1 MTSSSKNQNATDA
14 QPEHPAPNR
23 VMHSFEF
30 LVRIMFT
37 TPHLR
42 SAVFIAALLLF
53 PDVVGGQARTRS
65 ITLEEA
71 IQAATTNPS
80 IGVARERVRAAKG
93 MLRTASAWTNP
104 TLTYQVEK
112 APLPGAKSVALE
124 REESFFAMLPLA
136 PLYQLGPRAARARY
150 EVVSA
155 ENELRDARRMTS
167 LAASSSFFRA
177 AAAQVAVRSN
187 EDVGRWLDS
196 LVAYTTNRVKEGAA
210 AEVDLLRLQVERG
223 RADVDLAMSRMNL
236 ARELAE
242 LSALTGIEAD
252 SVRID
257 FSSSIDSTR
266 AYGSLDSLVA
276 NALARRPDLSAANA
290 RVNAAASAVASERR
304 AVFRD
309 LDAMG
314 GIMKMEEG
322 RSLMAGVSIPFPL
335 FDRNAG
341 EIQRARAE
349 QKVAELERELTRRQI
364 VSGIRSGF
372 TATTSLQSAL
382 VKSSTLVSKAEESRR
397 ITEAAYREG
406 AVPLS
411 QVIDAARAL
420 AEARQSYAMAFFGWK
435 DALFELM
442 SSTTIQAMENAR

>member
-1 MTSSSKNQNATDA
+1 
-14 QPEHPAPNR
+14 
-23 VMHSFEF
+23 
-30 LVRIMFT
+30 
-37 TPHLR
+37 
-42 SAVFIAALLLF
+42 
-53 PDVVGGQARTRS
+53 
-65 ITLEEA
+65 
-71 IQAATTNPS
+71 
-80 IGVARERVRAAKG
+80 
-93 MLRTASAWTNP
+93 
-104 TLTYQVEK
+104 
-112 APLPGAKSVALE
+112 
-124 REESFFAMLPLA
+124 
-136 PLYQLGPRAARARY
+136 
-150 EVVSA
+150 
-155 ENELRDARRMTS
+155 MTS
-167 LAASSSFFRA
+167 LAAASSFFRA
-177 AAAQVAVRSN
+177 AVAQVAVRSN

-309 LDAMG
+309 VDAMG

>member
-1 MTSSSKNQNATDA
+1 
-14 QPEHPAPNR
+14 
-23 VMHSFEF
+23 
-30 LVRIMFT
+30 
-37 TPHLR
+37 
-42 SAVFIAALLLF
+42 
-53 PDVVGGQARTRS
+53 
-65 ITLEEA
+65 
-71 IQAATTNPS
+71 
-80 IGVARERVRAAKG
+80 
-93 MLRTASAWTNP
+93 
-104 TLTYQVEK
+104 
-112 APLPGAKSVALE
+112 
-124 REESFFAMLPLA
+124 
-136 PLYQLGPRAARARY
+136 
-150 EVVSA
+150 
-155 ENELRDARRMTS
+155 MTS
-167 LAASSSFFRA
+167 LAAASSFFRA

-309 LDAMG
+309 VDAMG

-442 SSTTIQAMENAR
+442 SSTPIQAMENAR

>member
-1 MTSSSKNQNATDA
+1 
-14 QPEHPAPNR
+14 
-23 VMHSFEF
+23 
-30 LVRIMFT
+30 
-37 TPHLR
+37 
-42 SAVFIAALLLF
+42 
-53 PDVVGGQARTRS
+53 
-65 ITLEEA
+65 
-71 IQAATTNPS
+71 
-80 IGVARERVRAAKG
+80 
-93 MLRTASAWTNP
+93 
-104 TLTYQVEK
+104 
-112 APLPGAKSVALE
+112 
-124 REESFFAMLPLA
+124 
-136 PLYQLGPRAARARY
+136 
-150 EVVSA
+150 
-155 ENELRDARRMTS
+155 MTS
-167 LAASSSFFRA
+167 LAAASSFFRA

-309 LDAMG
+309 VDAMG

>member
-1 MTSSSKNQNATDA
+1 
-14 QPEHPAPNR
+14 
-23 VMHSFEF
+23 
-30 LVRIMFT
+30 
-37 TPHLR
+37 
-42 SAVFIAALLLF
+42 
-53 PDVVGGQARTRS
+53 
-65 ITLEEA
+65 
-71 IQAATTNPS
+71 
-80 IGVARERVRAAKG
+80 
-93 MLRTASAWTNP
+93 
-104 TLTYQVEK
+104 
-112 APLPGAKSVALE
+112 
-124 REESFFAMLPLA
+124 
-136 PLYQLGPRAARARY
+136 
-150 EVVSA
+150 
-155 ENELRDARRMTS
+155 MTS
-167 LAASSSFFRA
+167 LAAASSFFRA

-290 RVNAAASAVASERR
+290 RVNSAASAVASERR

-309 LDAMG
+309 VDAMG

>member
-1 MTSSSKNQNATDA
+1 
-14 QPEHPAPNR
+14 
-23 VMHSFEF
+23 
-30 LVRIMFT
+30 
-37 TPHLR
+37 
-42 SAVFIAALLLF
+42 
-53 PDVVGGQARTRS
+53 
-65 ITLEEA
+65 
-71 IQAATTNPS
+71 
-80 IGVARERVRAAKG
+80 
-93 MLRTASAWTNP
+93 
-104 TLTYQVEK
+104 
-112 APLPGAKSVALE
+112 
-124 REESFFAMLPLA
+124 
-136 PLYQLGPRAARARY
+136 
-150 EVVSA
+150 
-155 ENELRDARRMTS
+155 
-167 LAASSSFFRA
+167 
-177 AAAQVAVRSN
+177 
-187 EDVGRWLDS
+187 
-196 LVAYTTNRVKEGAA
+196 
-210 AEVDLLRLQVERG
+210 
-223 RADVDLAMSRMNL
+223 
-236 ARELAE
+236 
-242 LSALTGIEAD
+242 
-252 SVRID
+252 
-257 FSSSIDSTR
+257 
-266 AYGSLDSLVA
+266 
-276 NALARRPDLSAANA
+276 
-290 RVNAAASAVASERR
+290 
-304 AVFRD
+304 VFRD
-309 LDAMG
+309 VDAMG

>member
-1 MTSSSKNQNATDA
+1 
-14 QPEHPAPNR
+14 
-23 VMHSFEF
+23 
-30 LVRIMFT
+30 
-37 TPHLR
+37 
-42 SAVFIAALLLF
+42 
-53 PDVVGGQARTRS
+53 
-65 ITLEEA
+65 
-71 IQAATTNPS
+71 
-80 IGVARERVRAAKG
+80 
-93 MLRTASAWTNP
+93 
-104 TLTYQVEK
+104 
-112 APLPGAKSVALE
+112 
-124 REESFFAMLPLA
+124 
-136 PLYQLGPRAARARY
+136 
-150 EVVSA
+150 
-155 ENELRDARRMTS
+155 MTS
-167 LAASSSFFRA
+167 LAAASSFFRA

-309 LDAMG
+309 VDAMG
-314 GIMKMEEG
+314 GIMKMDEG